1 MNRENTNF
9 KRRFDPRIVNCNA
22 KHNLILPKV
31 RTITKSVRQGKSIDL
46 DVENEKSQK

>member
-46 DVENEKSQK
+46 EVENDKSQK